1 MQGLGRGT
9 GAGRWVRGT
18 QSGGRASGWQR
29 GARLFGSPQCRH
41 HPQPVAVPREWLNT
55 QPLLANAGQPCGQ
68 LPSLYPVSQAPV
80 LAPAPKERTREQ
92 PRRSS
97 AVCFR
102 ALVLATTV
110 WLVSCCAAWLGG
122 EGTETGSRR
131 GRTGM
136 QKGGGDTEGRAAEW
150 AGPWREGRPQ
160 ETRSRAEERER
171 TGGRTHRHERGGAR
185 GGAVT

>member
-18 QSGGRASGWQR
+18 QSGGEGIGLAEGGALVREPTVPTPPPARGGAQGVAEHATSAGERRPALRSASVPVPSVPGPCPRPRPQGTYPGAAPQELGRLLQGAGAGHDGLVGLLLRCVAGR
-29 GARLFGSPQCRH
+29 GGDRD
-41 HPQPVAVPREWLNT
+41 
-55 QPLLANAGQPCGQ
+55 
-68 LPSLYPVSQAPV
+68 
-80 LAPAPKERTREQ
+80 REQ
-92 PRRSS
+92 
-97 AVCFR
+97 A
-102 ALVLATTV
+102 
-110 WLVSCCAAWLGG
+110 G
-122 EGTETGSRR
+122 EDGDAER
-131 GRTGM
+131 
-136 QKGGGDTEGRAAEW
+136 GGDTEGRAAEW